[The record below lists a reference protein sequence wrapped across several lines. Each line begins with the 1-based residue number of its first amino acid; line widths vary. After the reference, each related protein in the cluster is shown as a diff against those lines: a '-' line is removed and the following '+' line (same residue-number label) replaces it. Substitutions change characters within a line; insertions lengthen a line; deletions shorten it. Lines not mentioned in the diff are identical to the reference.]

1 MMAAVIFMAASVKR
15 IKMYLSQRGVGDR
28 YMVRRTHAYQN

>member
-1 MMAAVIFMAASVKR
+1 MAAVIFMAASVNI

-28 YMVRRTHAYQN
+28 YKVRRTPAYQN